1 VKQFSELSAF
11 SAGIDR
17 LSSFY
22 DAMRDA
28 DCGRANNEP
37 LLLLDTS
44 KVLGESGVRV
54 AIEQGDLPQ
63 TRRIILH
70 EMASKQFAISNL
82 TLVTPDLSRT
92 LSRNVT
98 VPQQSGNL
106 LITGP
111 SGVGKSS
118 LSRAIAGLWTRG
130 DGVIERPS
138 DAYFLPQQP
147 YCTLGSLRRQLL
159 YPTNSFTAAPSDGQ
173 LVEILTR
180 VGLYHLAQDLSVELD
195 WAHRLS
201 LGEQQRLAF
210 GRVLVHKPI
219 FLLLDEAT
227 SALDLESE
235 QQMYTL
241 INDIQYI
248 SVGHRPSLWQYHD
261 RRLQLRTDGGYEI
274 GSIENADSSES

>member
-1 VKQFSELSAF
+1 
-11 SAGIDR
+11 
-17 LSSFY
+17 
-22 DAMRDA
+22 MRDS
-28 DCGRANNEP
+28 DCGRAKNEP
-37 LLLLDTS
+37 LLLLDTG
-44 KVLGESGVRV
+44 KEVGESGVRV
-54 AIEQGDLPQ
+54 AIEQGDHLPQ
-63 TRRIILH
+63 ARTIILH
-70 EMASKQFAISNL
+70 EMSSRKFAIINL

-92 LSRNVT
+92 LSRNVM
-98 VPQQSGNL
+98 VPQQLGNL

-118 LSRAIAGLWTRG
+118 LLRAIAGLWTRG
-130 DGVIERPS
+130 DGIIERPS

-159 YPTNSFTAAPSDGQ
+159 YPMQSFATAPSDDQ
-173 LVEILTR
+173 LVEILSR
-180 VGLYHLAQDLSVELD
+180 VGLYHLVQDLSVELD

-235 QQMYTL
+235 QQMYSL
-241 INDIQYI
+241 INDVQYV

-274 GSIENADSSES
+274 GSIGATDSSDS